1 MKCYL
6 VNHKYAEKGF
16 AELPAKLA
24 SEVAI
29 NDWVEVETE
38 LGHRAFRVKGLDEK
52 PTQEDIGKILR
63 KLSSDEIEEL
73 QSYAESE
80 LEMLDVFKEKAD
92 KFDLE
97 LKAIEA
103 EKTTNRD
110 RVIFYFT
117 APDRVDFRRLVKD
130 LAATFHCLIRLQ
142 QISTRTAA
150 MIKGGLGPCGKGICC
165 RKIKGANMGE
175 VGSGL
180 MQNQGLKGVDS
191 NKLSGICGKL
201 VCCLKYEREQYQEM
215 LKDFPRKGDKI
226 KVDEEG
232 EGEVID
238 INPLKKT
245 ILVKLEN
252 KKIKE
257 IKI

>member
-6 VNHKYAEKGF
+6 INHKYTEKGF
-16 AELPAKLA
+16 AELPTKLA
-24 SEVAI
+24 PEIAI
-29 NDWVEVETE
+29 NDWVEVDTE
-38 LGHRAFRVKGLDEK
+38 LGYRAFRIKGLNQK
-52 PTQEDIGKILR
+52 PTQEDIGKVIR
-63 KLSSDEIEEL
+63 KLSLDEIQEL
-73 QSYAESE
+73 QGYAESE
-80 LEMLDVFKEKAD
+80 LEMLNVFKEKAS

-117 APDRVDFRRLVKD
+117 APDRVDFRHLVKD

-150 MIKGGLGPCGKGICC
+150 MIKGGLGSCGKTICC
-165 RKIKGANMGE
+165 RKIKNANLGE
-175 VGSGL
+175 IGSEQ
-180 MQNQGLKGVDS
+180 MQGQGLKGVDS

-201 VCCLKYEREQYQEM
+201 ACCLKYEREQYQEM
-215 LKDFPRKGDKI
+215 LKDLPKKGDKI
-226 KVDEEG
+226 KVKEEG
-232 EGEVID
+232 TGEVID

-245 ILVKLEN
+245 VLVKLEN
-252 KKIKE
+252 KKIQE